1 VRLVCQLRDV
11 YRVERL
17 DDGTYTIN
25 GFVLPNSNF
34 TGCDEE
40 KIATALGYVCHAL
53 QLLCRYLGVPLRYP
67 MAPMLS
73 RSSIQDPIS
82 NLGKYP
88 LYSKGQDATR
98 FEYGVF
104 LLNKNLEQLVHS
116 EGLEIESLRATLPN
130 LKLLLDSFKSNQDR
144 PSAHLTESISVA
156 RLNMNAP
163 PRPMLSSRPSIL
175 SPGPG
180 PGPGPSPPHS
190 SSSYSQRPASGG
202 SPNHAK

>member
-1 VRLVCQLRDV
+1 
-11 YRVERL
+11 
-17 DDGTYTIN
+17 
-25 GFVLPNSNF
+25 VLPNSNF

-53 QLLCRYLGVPLRYP
+53 QLLCRYLSVPLRYP

-88 LYSKGQDATR
+88 LFSKGQDATR

-130 LKLLLDSFKSNQDR
+130 LKLLLDSFKPTATPGNKETQNQSHANLNDVV
-144 PSAHLTESISVA
+144 SVA

-163 PRPMLSSRPSIL
+163 PRPVLVSRVSVL
-175 SPGPG
+175 
-180 PGPGPSPPHS
+180 SPPHTPQPQPNNPS
-190 SSSYSQRPASGG
+190 RASQAASPTA
-202 SPNHAK
+202 SK